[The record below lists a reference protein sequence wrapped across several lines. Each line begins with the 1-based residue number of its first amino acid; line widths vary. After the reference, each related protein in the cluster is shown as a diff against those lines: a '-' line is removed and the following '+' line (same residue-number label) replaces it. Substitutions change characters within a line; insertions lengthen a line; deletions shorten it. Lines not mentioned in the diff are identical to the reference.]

1 MAQQGL
7 YEAGEVYQE
16 VEDLIRLAREKGATM
31 VDAHGVQWL
40 TTPTG
45 DKFQATCIIRDAE
58 GNEFRRD
65 GYATHGDAQVELP
78 ERGAAD
84 IWVETRAET
93 RALRNCIRTAFPDA
107 ELPEGAQPPWQKR
120 LQIMIRD
127 VAAYE
132 GLDRDVVAGEL
143 HHVFSVRSTNDLT
156 PEQADAAMA
165 WLAPRLPKGARQ

>member
-65 GYATHGDAQVELP
+65 GYATHGDAQVEAP
-78 ERGAAD
+78 ERGDAD
-84 IWVETRAET
+84 IWVETRAEV
-93 RALRNCIRTAFPDA
+93 RALRNCIRTAFPEA
-107 ELPEGAQPPWQKR
+107 ELPEGAQPAWQKAM
-120 LQIMIRD
+120 QAMIRE
-127 VAAYE
+127 VARCE
-132 GLDRDVVAGEL
+132 GVERDVVAGEL
-143 HHVFSVRSTNDLT
+143 HHLFNVRSTADLS
-156 PEQADAAMA
+156 PDQCDAAMA
-165 WLAPRLPKGARQ
+165 VLKPRLPRGN